1 MEFKDELQ
9 AREYLQS
16 TDWYFVRQ
24 LDTNEAVPVEIVTN
38 RTNARQFIREII

>member
-24 LDTNEAVPVEIVTN
+24 LDSGESVPQEITTN
-38 RTNARQFIREII
+38 RVNARQFIRENT